1 LIRRKPRRRNE
12 ALASR
17 LYDGSRRIGMDFAV
31 HGSCLEMAPTPFS
44 AHDASRLDRVAARAP
59 RPERAVIDPAIDSPV
74 DACRDLAAARR
85 VLALE
90 ARALEALAAG
100 LGCGFSR
107 ALDLL
112 AAARGRVIVTG
123 MGKSGLVGR
132 KIAATLASTG
142 TPAHYVHPGEASHGD
157 LGMVTDADAIMAL
170 SNSGETTELA
180 DLLAHARRFAIALIA
195 ITARPDSTLARTAD
209 VALLLPEVPEACPMG
224 LAPTSSTTMM
234 LALGDALAV
243 ALLERKGFTA
253 EQFRIFHP
261 GGRLGRRLL
270 RVGALMQGGEALP
283 AVAPAMPMSEALLVM
298 TAKGSGCAVVLDGA
312 GRLAGIVTDGDLRRH
327 MSPRLLALPAAA
339 VMTRAPKTIRPDALA
354 VEALAAMNA
363 HRVTQLVVV
372 EADAVVGLV
381 RMHDILRAGVA

>member
-1 LIRRKPRRRNE
+1 
-12 ALASR
+12 
-17 LYDGSRRIGMDFAV
+17 
-31 HGSCLEMAPTPFS
+31 MAPAPFS
-44 AHDASRLDRVAARAP
+44 SDDVSRLDRVADRAP
-59 RPERAVIDPAIDSPV
+59 RPGRAVMDQAVASLV
-74 DACRDLAAARR
+74 DASRDLVAARR
-85 VLALE
+85 VLTLE
-90 ARALEALAAG
+90 ARALETLAAA
-100 LGCGFSR
+100 LGSGFSR

-123 MGKSGLVGR
+123 MGKSGLIGR

-157 LGMVTDADAIMAL
+157 LGMVTDADAILAL

-195 ITARPDSTLARTAD
+195 ITARPGSTLARTAD

-253 EQFRIFHP
+253 EQFRVFHP

-270 RVGALMQGGEALP
+270 RVGELMQGGEALP
-283 AVAPAMPMSEALLVM
+283 TVAPAMPMSEALLVM

-327 MSPRLLALPAAA
+327 MSPRLLALPADA